1 MTNSRFLIALAAS
14 TALGG
19 VAAAQT
25 GAAITVI
32 KVGVDGGNTNDFVYY
47 GQNAGIGA
55 YSFATTS
62 CNPGT
67 SQVVWTSS
75 NHPVIGQ
82 NIFRFK
88 DGRFE
93 QLGQSW
99 LKHGFCAVNE
109 AGCGACQS
117 TPCSTL
123 GIGCADTYWATLND
137 GQGGGPKWQVNA
149 ANGINNPSY
158 PAPTGNATI
167 RGRLQVQT
175 AEIDPAV
182 NGNGDAEYFAE
193 GQYVSRDVCDDA
205 NGSIANS
212 WRRINVIAFN
222 NLDGGGP
229 TNVNEPAIFAWRDY
243 DPTVQ
248 IQDIFT
254 GEFAGSGRFTVGS
267 TVSGTGPWTYRYCIE
282 NISSDRSGYSFELP
296 IPDSIA
302 LSNVFFRDVEYH
314 SGEPFSNTDWL
325 FEHSGDVARWRST
338 QTFAENANANAL
350 RWGTM
355 YTFEF
360 TANSAPLTGQ
370 AELTLFKT
378 GAGNDVN
385 PFNVLMPGGQ
395 PAVGTA
401 YCSGDGSGA
410 ICPCLNFG
418 NPNRGCSNGTFF
430 QGAGLTASGAAS
442 VSADTLVLEVDLAT
456 PNQPGLM
463 FVGDQQVL
471 GGNGQPFGDGLRCA
485 GGNVIRLE
493 TMTPGAGGVGQTTIA
508 LGAASNADAGDTLH
522 YQFWYR
528 DPNASPCGSLFNLS
542 NGLSVDWTN

>member
-14 TALGG
+14 TVLSGL
-19 VAAAQT
+19 AAAQT

-32 KVGVDGGNTNDFVYY
+32 KVGIDGGNTNDFVYY
-47 GQNAGIGA
+47 GQSGGIGA

-67 SQVVWTSS
+67 AQVVWTSS

-88 DGRFE
+88 NGRFE

-109 AGCGACQS
+109 AGCGSCQS

-149 ANGINNPSY
+149 ANGINNPNY

-167 RGRLQVQT
+167 RGRLQVLISD
-175 AEIDPAV
+175 IDPTV
-182 NGNGDAEYFAE
+182 GGNGDAEYFAE
-193 GQYVSRDVCDDA
+193 GQYVSRDTCDDA
-205 NGSIANS
+205 NGSIANA
-212 WRRINVIAFN
+212 WRRINVVAFN

-229 TNVNEPAIFAWRDY
+229 TNVNEPAIFAWRDF
-243 DPTVQ
+243 DPSVQ
-248 IQDIFT
+248 VQDVYT
-254 GEFAGSGRFTVGS
+254 GEFPGSGRFTIGS
-267 TVSGTGPWTYRYCIE
+267 TVSGTGPWTYRYCVQ

-296 IPDSIA
+296 VDDSIA
-302 LSNVFFRDVEYH
+302 LSNVFFRDVDYH
-314 SGEPFSNTDWL
+314 SGEPFSNTDWT
-325 FEHSGDVARWRST
+325 FEHTGGVARWRST

-355 YTFEF
+355 FTFEF
-360 TANSAPLTGQ
+360 TANSAPLTGP

-378 GAGNDVN
+378 GTGNDVN
-385 PFNVLMPGGQ
+385 VFNVQMPGGQ

-401 YCSGDGSGA
+401 FCSGDGSGA

-418 NPNRGCSNGTFF
+418 NPDRGCSNGTFF
-430 QGAGLTASGAAS
+430 QGAGLTASGAERLGGHARPRGRS
-442 VSADTLVLEVDLAT
+442 RHAEPTRPDVRRRRGG
-456 PNQPGLM
+456 QRRQRPGL
-463 FVGDQQVL
+463 
-471 GGNGQPFGDGLRCA
+471 R
-485 GGNVIRLE
+485 
-493 TMTPGAGGVGQTTIA
+493 
-508 LGAASNADAGDTLH
+508 
-522 YQFWYR
+522 
-528 DPNASPCGSLFNLS
+528 
-542 NGLSVDWTN
+542 